1 MWRME
6 TAAFR
11 LDTGATW
18 LNLLA
23 TRGSAFGR
31 HPEERIPTPERF
43 ADWLAAVE
51 LDPETDVTAADLELA
66 RHLRETLRPLALSAA
81 TGEAPGPEAAAGL
94 IAFLRAHD
102 EPLSLV
108 AAAGRPSQSSQP
120 GQSSQTGQTS
130 QTSQSGPP
138 DQHELSRTGLSRPAP
153 KTAAAALGRIARQAA
168 DQLTGPERH
177 ALKSCPESDCRG
189 VFADPD
195 GRRRWCPS
203 PTCASRGRV
212 RAYRARKAVAAAE

>member
-1 MWRME
+1 MDP
-6 TAAFR
+6 APFR

-43 ADWLAAVE
+43 AEWLAAVE
-51 LDPETDVTAADLELA
+51 LAPQTPMPVTAEDLDLA

-81 TGEAPGPEAAAGL
+81 TGEDPHPEAAGAL
-94 IAFLRAHD
+94 IAFLEAHD
-102 EPLSLV
+102 EPLRVV
-108 AAAGRPSQSSQP
+108 AAAGVP
-120 GQSSQTGQTS
+120 GL
-130 QTSQSGPP
+130 
-138 DQHELSRTGLSRPAP
+138 DRPAP
-153 KTAAAALGRIARQAA
+153 QDAAAALGRIARQAA
-168 DQLTGPERH
+168 EHLTGPERH

-203 PTCASRGRV
+203 PACASRGRV
-212 RAYRARKAVAAAE
+212 RAHRARKAAVTAD

>member
-1 MWRME
+1 ME
-6 TAAFR
+6 PIPFR

-51 LDPETDVTAADLELA
+51 LTPAGPVTAADLELA

-81 TGEAPGPEAAAGL
+81 TGEEPSPDAPDAAAEL
-94 IAFLRAHD
+94 IAFLAAHD
-102 EPLSLV
+102 EPLRLAG
-108 AAAGRPSQSSQP
+108 AAESP
-120 GQSSQTGQTS
+120 G
-130 QTSQSGPP
+130 
-138 DQHELSRTGLSRPAP
+138 LARPAP
-153 KTAAAALGRIARQAA
+153 AGAAAALGRIARQAA
-168 DQLTGPERH
+168 EQLTGPERH

-189 VFADPD
+189 VFADPE

-212 RAYRARKAVAAAE
+212 RAHRARKATAAPTP

>member
-1 MWRME
+1 ME
-6 TAAFR
+6 SIAFR

-31 HPEERIPTPERF
+31 HPEERIPTSERL

-51 LDPETDVTAADLELA
+51 LAPQAPVTDADLELA
-66 RHLRETLRPLALSAA
+66 RDLRETLRPLALSAA
-81 TGEAPGPEAAAGL
+81 TGEEPSPQAAPAL
-94 IAFLRAHD
+94 MAFLQAHD

-108 AAAGRPSQSSQP
+108 AAAGPP
-120 GQSSQTGQTS
+120 GLERS
-130 QTSQSGPP
+130 
-138 DQHELSRTGLSRPAP
+138 AP
-153 KTAAAALGRIARQAA
+153 KDAAAALGRVARQAA
-168 DQLTGPERH
+168 EQLTGPERH

-203 PTCASRGRV
+203 PACASRGRV
-212 RAYRARKAVAAAE
+212 RAHRARKATAAETS

>member
-1 MWRME
+1 MD
-6 TAAFR
+6 TIPFR

-43 ADWLAAVE
+43 ADWLAAVD
-51 LDPETDVTAADLELA
+51 LAPRTPVTDADLELA
-66 RHLRETLRPLALSAA
+66 RRLRETLRPLALSATA
-81 TGEAPGPEAAAGL
+81 GEDPPPEAAPAL
-94 IAFLRAHD
+94 IAFLQAHD
-102 EPLSLV
+102 EPLRV
-108 AAAGRPSQSSQP
+108 RATPDPP
-120 GQSSQTGQTS
+120 G
-130 QTSQSGPP
+130 
-138 DQHELSRTGLSRPAP
+138 LARPAP
-153 KTAAAALGRIARQAA
+153 ASAAAALGRVARQAA
-168 DQLTGPERH
+168 EQLTGPERQ

-212 RAYRARKAVAAAE
+212 RAHRARKATAAAD

>member
-1 MWRME
+1 ME
-6 TAAFR
+6 PIPFR

-31 HPEERIPTPERF
+31 HPEERIPTPERL

-51 LDPETDVTAADLELA
+51 LTPEGPVAVADLELA
-66 RHLRETLRPLALSAA
+66 RHLRETLRPLALSAT
-81 TGEAPGPEAAAGL
+81 TGAEPPPDAAAAL
-94 IAFLRAHD
+94 IAFLEAYDGPLRLAGAA
-102 EPLSLV
+102 EPPGLV
-108 AAAGRPSQSSQP
+108 
-120 GQSSQTGQTS
+120 
-130 QTSQSGPP
+130 
-138 DQHELSRTGLSRPAP
+138 RPAP
-153 KTAAAALGRIARQAA
+153 AGAAAALGRIARQAA
-168 DQLTGPERH
+168 EQLTGPERH

-203 PTCASRGRV
+203 PACATRGRV
-212 RAYRARKAVAAAE
+212 RAHRARKATAAPTA

>member
-1 MWRME
+1 ME
-6 TAAFR
+6 PIPFR
-11 LDTGATW
+11 LDTGVTW

-43 ADWLAAVE
+43 ADWLAVVE
-51 LDPETDVTAADLELA
+51 LAPQTPVTAADLELA
-66 RHLRETLRPLALSAA
+66 HHLRETLRPLALAA
-81 TGEAPGPEAAAGL
+81 ADGEVPPPEAVPEL
-94 IAFLRAHD
+94 IAFLQAHD
-102 EPLSLV
+102 EPLRLAG
-108 AAAGRPSQSSQP
+108 AAEHPGLGRLAPSS
-120 GQSSQTGQTS
+120 
-130 QTSQSGPP
+130 
-138 DQHELSRTGLSRPAP
+138 
-153 KTAAAALGRIARQAA
+153 AAAALGRVARQAA

-203 PTCASRGRV
+203 PACASRGRV
-212 RAYRARKAVAAAE
+212 RAYRARKATVAAD

>member
-1 MWRME
+1 ME
-6 TAAFR
+6 TAPFR

-31 HPEERIPTPERF
+31 HPEERLPTPERF
-43 ADWLAAVE
+43 AGWLAAVE
-51 LDPETDVTAADLELA
+51 LVPDAAVTAADLDLA

-81 TGEAPGPEAAAGL
+81 TGESPSLEAADEL

-102 EPLSLV
+102 EPLCLA
-108 AAAGRPSQSSQP
+108 AAAGPP
-120 GQSSQTGQTS
+120 G
-130 QTSQSGPP
+130 
-138 DQHELSRTGLSRPAP
+138 LNRLAP
-153 KTAAAALGRIARQAA
+153 KNAAAALGRVARQAA

-177 ALKSCPESDCRG
+177 VLKSCPESDCRG

-212 RAYRARKAVAAAE
+212 RAHRARKAVAAAE

>member
-1 MWRME
+1 MDSADRTVGTE
-6 TAAFR
+6 PIPFR

-51 LDPETDVTAADLELA
+51 LAPRAPVGAGDLELA

-81 TGEAPGPEAAAGL
+81 TGEEPPPGAAAAL
-94 IAFLRAHD
+94 IAFLKAHD
-102 EPLSLV
+102 EPLRL
-108 AAAGRPSQSSQP
+108 AGSAEPP
-120 GQSSQTGQTS
+120 G
-130 QTSQSGPP
+130 
-138 DQHELSRTGLSRPAP
+138 LARPAP
-153 KTAAAALGRIARQAA
+153 ASAAAALGRVARQAA

-203 PTCASRGRV
+203 PACASRGRV
-212 RAYRARKAVAAAE
+212 RAHRSRQAAAAAGAEVR

>member
-1 MWRME
+1 ME
-6 TAAFR
+6 PIPFR

-31 HPEERIPTPERF
+31 HPEERIPTPERL

-51 LDPETDVTAADLELA
+51 LTPLAPITAADLELA

-81 TGEAPGPEAAAGL
+81 AGDAPAPQAAPDL
-94 IAFLRAHD
+94 IAFLKAHD
-102 EPLSLV
+102 EPLRL
-108 AAAGRPSQSSQP
+108 AGVP
-120 GQSSQTGQTS
+120 
-130 QTSQSGPP
+130 GPP
-138 DQHELSRTGLSRPAP
+138 GLARPAP
-153 KTAAAALGRIARQAA
+153 RYAAAALGRIARQAA
-168 DQLTGPERH
+168 DHLTGPERQV
-177 ALKSCPESDCRG
+177 LKSCPESDCRG

-203 PTCASRGRV
+203 PACASRGRV
-212 RAYRARKAVAAAE
+212 RAHRARKAEATAATG

>member
-1 MWRME
+1 M
-6 TAAFR
+6 APLPFR

-31 HPEERIPTPERF
+31 HPEERIPSPERL

-51 LDPETDVTAADLELA
+51 LTPEGPVTAADLDLA
-66 RHLRETLRPLALSAA
+66 RRLRETLRPLALSAA
-81 TGEAPGPEAAAGL
+81 TGEEPPPDAAAEL
-94 IAFLRAHD
+94 IAFLGAHD
-102 EPLSLV
+102 DPLRLAGAAEP
-108 AAAGRPSQSSQP
+108 P
-120 GQSSQTGQTS
+120 G
-130 QTSQSGPP
+130 
-138 DQHELSRTGLSRPAP
+138 LIRPAP
-153 KTAAAALGRIARQAA
+153 AGAAAALGRIARQAA
-168 DQLTGPERH
+168 EHLTGPERRT
-177 ALKSCPESDCRG
+177 LKSCPESDCRG

-212 RAYRARKAVAAAE
+212 RAHRARKAVAAAE

>member
-1 MWRME
+1 MQ
-6 TAAFR
+6 TAPFR

-51 LDPETDVTAADLELA
+51 LTPQAPVADADLELA
-66 RHLRETLRPLALSAA
+66 RHLREALRPLALSAA
-81 TGEAPGPEAAAGL
+81 TGEDPPPEAAPVL
-94 IAFLRAHD
+94 VAFLAAHD
-102 EPLSLV
+102 EPLRLV
-108 AAAGRPSQSSQP
+108 AAAGTP
-120 GQSSQTGQTS
+120 GL
-130 QTSQSGPP
+130 
-138 DQHELSRTGLSRPAP
+138 DRPAP
-153 KTAAAALGRIARQAA
+153 KDAAAALGRIARQAA

-177 ALKSCPESDCRG
+177 GLKSCPEADCRG

-212 RAYRARKAVAAAE
+212 RAHRARKAAVTAD

>member
-1 MWRME
+1 ME
-6 TAAFR
+6 PIPFR

-43 ADWLAAVE
+43 TDWLAAVG
-51 LDPETDVTAADLELA
+51 LTPDAPVTNADLELA

-81 TGEAPGPEAAAGL
+81 TGEEPPPEAAPER
-94 IAFLRAHD
+94 IAFLKAHD
-102 EPLSLV
+102 EPLRLAG
-108 AAAGRPSQSSQP
+108 AAEAP
-120 GQSSQTGQTS
+120 G
-130 QTSQSGPP
+130 
-138 DQHELSRTGLSRPAP
+138 LARLAP
-153 KTAAAALGRIARQAA
+153 KNAAAALGRVARQAA
-168 DQLTGPERH
+168 DHLTGPERH

-203 PTCASRGRV
+203 PACASRGRV
-212 RAYRARKAVAAAE
+212 RAHRARKAAAAPSAPAEQR

>member
-1 MWRME
+1 ME
-6 TAAFR
+6 PIPFR

-31 HPEERIPTPERF
+31 HPEERIPTPERL

-51 LDPETDVTAADLELA
+51 LTPEAAGTTAADLELA
-66 RHLRETLRPLALSAA
+66 YYLRETLRPLALSAA
-81 TGEAPGPEAAAGL
+81 TGEDPSPEAALAL
-94 IAFLRAHD
+94 IAFLEAHD
-102 EPLSLV
+102 EPLRLSAD
-108 AAAGRPSQSSQP
+108 AAVPP
-120 GQSSQTGQTS
+120 GLARS
-130 QTSQSGPP
+130 
-138 DQHELSRTGLSRPAP
+138 AP
-153 KTAAAALGRIARQAA
+153 TTVAAALGRIARQAA

-203 PTCASRGRV
+203 PACASRGRV
-212 RAYRARKAVAAAE
+212 RAHRARRATVADVS

>member
-1 MWRME
+1 ME
-6 TAAFR
+6 TVPFR

-51 LDPETDVTAADLELA
+51 LTPDAAVTAADLELG

-81 TGEAPGPEAAAGL
+81 TGEPPSPEAAAEL

-102 EPLSLV
+102 EPLSL
-108 AAAGRPSQSSQP
+108 AAAGDPPGHPGESDPS
-120 GQSSQTGQTS
+120 GQSGQH
-130 QTSQSGPP
+130 
-138 DQHELSRTGLSRPAP
+138 DLSRIVLVRPAP
-153 KTAAAALGRIARQAA
+153 KNAAAALGRIARQAA

-212 RAYRARKAVAAAE
+212 RAHRARKAADQH

>member
-1 MWRME
+1 ME
-6 TAAFR
+6 PIPFR

-31 HPEERIPTPERF
+31 HPEERIPTPERL

-51 LDPETDVTAADLELA
+51 LAPRAPVTDADLELA
-66 RHLRETLRPLALSAA
+66 CHLRETLRPLALSAA
-81 TGEAPGPEAAAGL
+81 TGEDPSPQAAPALTAFLAAHDGPLDLTAAAG
-94 IAFLRAHD
+94 
-102 EPLSLV
+102 P
-108 AAAGRPSQSSQP
+108 P
-120 GQSSQTGQTS
+120 GLG
-130 QTSQSGPP
+130 
-138 DQHELSRTGLSRPAP
+138 RPAP
-153 KTAAAALGRIARQAA
+153 QDAAAALGRVARQAA
-168 DQLTGPERH
+168 EHLTGPERH

-203 PTCASRGRV
+203 PACASRGRV
-212 RAYRARKAVAAAE
+212 RAHRARKAGAEAEHG

>member
-1 MWRME
+1 M
-6 TAAFR
+6 APIPFR

-23 TRGSAFGR
+23 TLGSAFGR
-31 HPEERIPTPERF
+31 HPEERIPTPERL

-51 LDPETDVTAADLELA
+51 LAPEAEVTAADLDLA
-66 RHLRETLRPLALSAA
+66 RLLRETLRPLALAAA
-81 TGEAPGPEAAAGL
+81 TGAPWPPEAAPEL
-94 IAFLRAHD
+94 IAFLTAHD
-102 EPLSLV
+102 GPLLLAGSDEPPGLV
-108 AAAGRPSQSSQP
+108 
-120 GQSSQTGQTS
+120 
-130 QTSQSGPP
+130 
-138 DQHELSRTGLSRPAP
+138 RPAP
-153 KTAAAALGRIARQAA
+153 ANGAAALGRVARQAA

-203 PTCASRGRV
+203 PACASRGRV
-212 RAYRARKAVAAAE
+212 RAHRARKASAPAS

>member
-1 MWRME
+1 ME
-6 TAAFR
+6 TVPFR

-31 HPEERIPTPERF
+31 HPEERIPTPERL

-51 LDPETDVTAADLELA
+51 LVPEAPVTGADLELA
-66 RHLRETLRPLALSAA
+66 WRLRETLRPLALSAA
-81 TGEAPGPEAAAGL
+81 TGEDPSPEAAAEL
-94 IAFLRAHD
+94 IAFLQAHD
-102 EPLSLV
+102 DPLRLAGS
-108 AAAGRPSQSSQP
+108 AAPP
-120 GQSSQTGQTS
+120 GLARVV
-130 QTSQSGPP
+130 P
-138 DQHELSRTGLSRPAP
+138 EN
-153 KTAAAALGRIARQAA
+153 AAAALGRVARQAA

-177 ALKSCPESDCRG
+177 ALKACPESDCRG

-203 PTCASRGRV
+203 PACASRGRV
-212 RAYRARKAVAAAE
+212 RAHRARKAAAAE

>member
-1 MWRME
+1 ME
-6 TAAFR
+6 TAPFR

-31 HPEERIPTPERF
+31 RPEERIPTPERF

-51 LDPETDVTAADLELA
+51 LTPRARVTAADLELA
-66 RHLRETLRPLALSAA
+66 HHLRETLRPLALSAA
-81 TGEAPGPEAAAGL
+81 TGQAPNPDAATDL
-94 IAFLRAHD
+94 IAFLKAHD
-102 EPLSLV
+102 EPPRLT
-108 AAAGRPSQSSQP
+108 AA
-120 GQSSQTGQTS
+120 TD
-130 QTSQSGPP
+130 PP
-138 DQHELSRTGLSRPAP
+138 GLSRPAP
-153 KTAAAALGRIARQAA
+153 ENAAAALGRVARQAA

-177 ALKSCPESDCRG
+177 VLKSCPESDCRG
-189 VFADPD
+189 VFIDLD

-212 RAYRARKAVAAAE
+212 RAHRARQAAAEQR